1 MKGTLELDAERV
13 HTITAPSHWAPLIIA
28 WLDFLRSLGTA
39 TSTIKLR
46 SYQLRRFAAE
56 HRELDVLT
64 ITFEELTTWLASD
77 GWSASTR
84 RSTRSALRSFY
95 GWLHLTGRIASDPS
109 AQLPRIKVP
118 PGIHRPAGE
127 LTIRRAIANSDDR
140 VALMVRLGSVQ
151 GLRSVE
157 IARVHTRDVFEDFV
171 GYSLRVLGKGGRVRV
186 IPLDDRLARDILA
199 RDEGYLFPGQIDGHL
214 SAAYVSKLLSR
225 ALPDRTTGHM
235 LRHRAGGRFFEG
247 TGWDLRA
254 TQEFLGH
261 ASVATTQIYTPAQPD
276 QMRRG
281 IQATAG

>member
-1 MKGTLELDAERV
+1 MKGTFELDAERV

-28 WLDFLRSLGTA
+28 WLDFLRSIGTA
-39 TSTIKLR
+39 SSTIKLR

-56 HRELDVLT
+56 HHGFDALA
-64 ITFEELTTWLASD
+64 ITFDDLTTWLASD

-95 GWLHLTGRIASDPS
+95 GWLHLTNRITSDP
-109 AQLPRIKVP
+109 AAHLPRIKVP
-118 PGIHRPAGE
+118 PGTHRPAGE
-127 LTIRRAIANSDDR
+127 LTIRRAIVNSTER
-140 VALMVRLGSVQ
+140 VALMVKLGSVQ
-151 GLRSVE
+151 GLRAVE
-157 IARVHTRDVFEDFV
+157 ISRVHTRDVFEDFV
-171 GYSLRVLGKGGRVRV
+171 GYSLRVLGKGDRVRV
-186 IPLDDRLARDILA
+186 IPLDGTLAREILA
-199 RDEGYLFPGQIDGHL
+199 HGDGYLFPGQIDGHL

-225 ALPDRTTGHM
+225 ALPDRATGHM